1 MSNEY
6 DFESDVVNTEQTNNG
21 PINNGTGNNGT
32 NNGNGGVPLIAII
45 GIMALIIVGLIVYI
59 IVDPSAT
66 KEEPVIDVQESEVI
80 IEDSVADEEVEENV
94 AAEPVIKEDEDKD
107 ENEEEI
113 KTPIEVNDN
122 SSVELSSD
130 WMDCEFAIEGKKYK
144 LNNSYKTYTQDGW
157 YIDLEKMGYAEGY
170 ILNKN
175 DKTYS
180 TIDLLNDNFEDADV
194 SVGFI
199 NRGDNAQDITECD
212 IWAINIDNS
221 YSDTPVS
228 FELPGGVKNGA
239 TLADVEAAYGK
250 PEDEND
256 IYRSED
262 LGYTKYSYDY
272 DYSIYFEV
280 TVYDEEG
287 LTEFGYKIYE

>member
-221 YSDTPVS
+221 YSDTPIS

>member
-107 ENEEEI
+107 ENEDEI

-221 YSDTPVS
+221 YSDTPIS

>member
-94 AAEPVIKEDEDKD
+94 AEEPVIKEDEDKD
-107 ENEEEI
+107 ENEDEI

-157 YIDLEKMGYAEGY
+157 YIDLEKMGYSDGY

-221 YSDTPVS
+221 YSDTPIS